1 MADLK
6 ETQVDLHK
14 LVMAHYKG
22 VPSNSTMNKIKV
34 ALIFEDKSMAKNF
47 VAENAPYGIVR
58 IDSQL
63 QFVYETSIL
72 RFDWIKPFINFKG
85 KRVNFVFTTK
95 DIRDSIWFDTVIRP
109 MQMVGTGVVVDG

>member
-14 LVMAHYKG
+14 LVMTYHKCA
-22 VPSNSTMNKIKV
+22 PSNSTMNKIKV
-34 ALIFEDKSMAKNF
+34 ALIFEDKSVAKKF
-47 VAENAPYGIVR
+47 VAENEPYGIVR
-58 IDSQL
+58 IDSQF

-85 KRVNFVFTTK
+85 QRVNFVFTTK
-95 DIRDSIWFDTVIRP
+95 DIRDSLWFDTVIRP
-109 MQMVGTGVVVDG
+109 MQMVGTGVINE